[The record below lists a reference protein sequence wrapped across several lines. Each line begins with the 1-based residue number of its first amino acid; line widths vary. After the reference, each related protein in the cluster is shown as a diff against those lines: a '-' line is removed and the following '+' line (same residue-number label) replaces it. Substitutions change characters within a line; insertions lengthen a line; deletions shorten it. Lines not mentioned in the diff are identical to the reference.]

1 MATQSR
7 SGRPRASSREV
18 LSEAACEL
26 FLERGY
32 HATSVSDI
40 TRRAGVSRSSFF
52 NYFDGKADVLWG
64 GLDQRILA
72 LTTRLRDDEE
82 DDEHPDAAVRA
93 AVQALAEDFRPDSL
107 ALAFGQAEAMGVVEE
122 LLREGA
128 LRQARLAAVV
138 AERLRAAGVDGL
150 RADVVGAA
158 YGGAVLAA
166 IQRWA
171 VAGAGRTMLESL
183 LSRALEAVPAAMPA
197 RERGSRVPGDEPGH
211 RPSSRSDGGDPT
223 GERAT
228 GDDAPA

>member
-1 MATQSR
+1 MATGSR

-72 LTTRLRDDEE
+72 LTTLLREEGDD
-82 DDEHPDAAVRA
+82 DPDVAIRG

-107 ALAFGQAEAMGVVEE
+107 ALALSQAEAMGIVEE

-128 LRQARLAAVV
+128 LRQARLAAAV
-138 AERLRAAGVDGL
+138 AERLRVAGVEEL
-150 RADVVGAA
+150 RADVLGAS

-171 VAGAGRTMLESL
+171 VAGAGRTMLEPL
-183 LSRALEAVPAAMPA
+183 LTRALDAVPAADVSDPA
-197 RERGSRVPGDEPGH
+197 AP
-211 RPSSRSDGGDPT
+211 
-223 GERAT
+223 RAT
-228 GDDAPA
+228 GADAPA